1 MNEWYLIM
9 SPYNRTLINGVSRPK
24 LVNKPFASCF
34 FANLDV
40 IVSHTENFG
49 CVIFFFQNSLG
60 IGS

>member
-1 MNEWYLIM
+1 M

-49 CVIFFFQNSLG
+49 CVIFFSQNSLG